1 MKGQHILEYLQN
13 DASAFNI
20 DDFLVMIG
28 RESLL
33 SQEDEQPLIVQ
44 AQQGDAEAM
53 VRLLTANMRFV
64 VALANQYSRNH
75 APLQRLIQTGVSGL
89 EQVIKEFDPASG
101 QHLFK
106 FAVPALREALFRC
119 VQSYAPESPKRETRS
134 GVRQLKLV
142 KKSYTLP
149 KIDEYLSGQPFV
161 LEDFLLTASVVKN
174 LVDEDEEYLIDEVL
188 STADGRHTIFAHR
201 FYEQFTE
208 DVIKRDVARYGIP
221 VEDQDFEDN
230 DRFEIL
236 CQKVVSRRQDE
247 SREMSE
253 LKWLYAPYIVKIAQ
267 EYAGQEVP
275 LEKLI
280 ACGLKTF
287 GEALKQYDTSEPQN
301 VLTSEPQ
308 NILTSEP
315 HPLLTFATPQ
325 IREAMQRLAGQ

>member
-1 MKGQHILEYLQN
+1 MKGQHILEYLQKE
-13 DASAFNI
+13 ASVFNI

-28 RESLL
+28 RVTLL

-64 VALANQYSRNH
+64 VALANQYSRNQV
-75 APLQRLIQTGVSGL
+75 PLQRLIQTGVLGL

-134 GVRQLKLV
+134 GVRQLKV
-142 KKSYTLP
+142 VRTSYTLP
-149 KIDEYLSGQPFV
+149 MIDEYLSGHPFV

-174 LVDEDEEYLIDEVL
+174 LVDEDEDYLIDEVL
-188 STADGRHTIFAHR
+188 SIADGRHTLFAHR

-208 DVIKRDVARYGIP
+208 EAIKCDAAKYGIP
-221 VEDQDFEDN
+221 VDDQDFEDN

-236 CQKVVSRRQDE
+236 CQKVVSRRQNE
-247 SREMSE
+247 SRVMSE

-275 LEKLI
+275 LEKLV
-280 ACGLKTF
+280 ACGLKVF
-287 GEALKQYDTSEPQN
+287 GEAVKQYDTSESQN
-301 VLTSEPQ
+301 VLTSEPH
-308 NILTSEP
+308 T
-315 HPLLTFATPQ
+315 LLTFATPQ
-325 IREAMQRLAGQ
+325 IREAMQRLVGR

>member
-20 DDFLVMIG
+20 DEFLVMIG
-28 RESLL
+28 RVTLL

-53 VRLLTANMRFV
+53 VRLLTANMRFI
-64 VALANQYSRNH
+64 VALANQYSRNQ

-89 EQVIKEFDPASG
+89 EQVIKEFDPTLG

-134 GVRQLKLV
+134 GVRQLKV
-142 KKSYTLP
+142 VRTSYTLP
-149 KIDEYLSGQPFV
+149 MIDEYLSGHPFV

-174 LVDEDEEYLIDEVL
+174 LVDEDEKYLIDEML
-188 STADGRHTIFAHR
+188 DIADGRNTLFAHR
-201 FYEQFTE
+201 FYERFTE
-208 DVIKRDVARYGIP
+208 EAIKLDAAEYGIP
-221 VEDQDFEDN
+221 VDDQDFEDN

-253 LKWLYAPYIVKIAQ
+253 VKWLYAPYIVKIAQ

-280 ACGLKTF
+280 ACGLKAF

-301 VLTSEPQ
+301 VLTSEP
-308 NILTSEP
+308 

-325 IREAMQRLAGQ
+325 IRETMQRLAGQ

>member
-1 MKGQHILEYLQN
+1 MKGQHILEYLQK

-28 RESLL
+28 REPLL
-33 SQEDEQPLIVQ
+33 SQEEERPLIVQ

-64 VALANQYSRNH
+64 VALANQYSRNQV
-75 APLQRLIQTGVSGL
+75 PLQRLIQIGVSGL

-101 QHLFK
+101 QHLIK

-134 GVRQLKLV
+134 GVRQLKAV
-142 KKSYTLP
+142 MISYTLP

-174 LVDEDEEYLIDEVL
+174 LVDEDEKYLIDEVL
-188 STADGRHTIFAHR
+188 DFADGRNTFFAHR
-201 FYEQFTE
+201 FYERFTE
-208 DVIKRDVARYGIP
+208 DVIRRDAEKYGIV
-221 VEDQDFEDN
+221 VENQDFEDEE
-230 DRFEIL
+230 RFQIL
-236 CQKVVSRRQDE
+236 CQKVVSRRQDGC
-247 SREMSE
+247 REMSE
-253 LKWLYAPYIVKIAQ
+253 VKWFNAPYIVKIAQ

-280 ACGLKTF
+280 ACGLKAF
-287 GEALKQYDTSEPQN
+287 GEALKQYDSE
-301 VLTSEPQ
+301 SE
-308 NILTSEP
+308 ED
-315 HPLLTFATPQ
+315 LLTFATPQ
-325 IREAMQRLAGQ
+325 IREAMQRLVGQ

>member
-1 MKGQHILEYLQN
+1 MKGQHILEYLQK

-28 RESLL
+28 RVTLL

-119 VQSYAPESPKRETRS
+119 VQSYAPESQKRETRS

-174 LVDEDEEYLIDEVL
+174 LVDEDEKYLIDEVL
-188 STADGRHTIFAHR
+188 DIADGRHTLFAHR
-201 FYEQFTE
+201 FYERFTE
-208 DVIKRDVARYGIP
+208 EAIKLDAAEYGIP
-221 VEDQDFEDN
+221 VDDQDFEDN

-253 LKWLYAPYIVKIAQ
+253 LKWFNAPYIVKIAQ

-275 LEKLI
+275 LDKLI
-280 ACGLKTF
+280 ACGLKAF
-287 GEALKQYDTSEPQN
+287 GEALKQYDTKSE
-301 VLTSEPQ
+301 ED
-308 NILTSEP
+308 
-315 HPLLTFATPQ
+315 LLTFATPQ
-325 IREAMQRLAGQ
+325 MREAMQRLAGQ

>member
-1 MKGQHILEYLQN
+1 MKGLHILEYLQK

-33 SQEDEQPLIVQ
+33 SQEEEQPLIVQ

-64 VALANQYSRNH
+64 VALANQYTRNQ
-75 APLQRLIQTGVSGL
+75 APLQRLIQTGVSQL

-101 QHLFK
+101 LHLFK
-106 FAVPALREALFRC
+106 FAVPALREELFNC
-119 VQSYAPESPKRETRS
+119 VRAHAPKPPKLETTPR
-134 GVRQLKLV
+134 VRQLKAV
-142 KKSYTLP
+142 RISYTLP

-174 LVDEDEEYLIDEVL
+174 LVDEDEKYLIDEVL
-188 STADGRHTIFAHR
+188 SIADGRHTLFAHR
-201 FYEQFTE
+201 FYERFTE
-208 DVIKRDVARYGIP
+208 EAIKLDAAEYGIP
-221 VEDQDFEDN
+221 VDDQDFEDN

-253 LKWLYAPYIVKIAQ
+253 VKWFNAPYIVKIAQ

-280 ACGLKTF
+280 ACGLKAF
-287 GEALKQYDTSEPQN
+287 GEALKQYDTQSE
-301 VLTSEPQ
+301 ED
-308 NILTSEP
+308 
-315 HPLLTFATPQ
+315 LLTFATPQ
-325 IREAMQRLAGQ
+325 MREAMQRLAGQ

>member
-28 RESLL
+28 RELLL

-64 VALANQYSRNH
+64 VALARQYSSNQ
-75 APLQRLIQTGVSGL
+75 APLQQLIQTGVSRL
-89 EQVIKEFDPASG
+89 EQVIKEFDPTSG

-142 KKSYTLP
+142 KISYTLP
-149 KIDEYLSGQPFV
+149 KIDVYLSGQPFV
-161 LEDFLLTASVVKN
+161 LEDFLLTASIVKN
-174 LVDEDEEYLIDEVL
+174 LVDEDEKYLIDEVL
-188 STADGRHTIFAHR
+188 DIADGRHTHSAHR
-201 FYEQFTE
+201 FYERFTE
-208 DVIKRDVARYGIP
+208 EAIKCDVAEYGIP
-221 VEDQDFEDN
+221 VDDQDFEDN

-253 LKWLYAPYIVKIAQ
+253 LKWLYAPYIVK
-267 EYAGQEVP
+267 
-275 LEKLI
+275 
-280 ACGLKTF
+280 
-287 GEALKQYDTSEPQN
+287 
-301 VLTSEPQ
+301 
-308 NILTSEP
+308 
-315 HPLLTFATPQ
+315 
-325 IREAMQRLAGQ
+325 

>member
-20 DDFLVMIG
+20 DDFLVIIG

-33 SQEDEQPLIVQ
+33 SHEEEHPLIVQ

-64 VALANQYSRNH
+64 VALANQYSRNQ
-75 APLQRLIQTGVSGL
+75 APLQRLIQTGVSRL

-101 QHLFK
+101 QHLIK
-106 FAVPALREALFRC
+106 FAVPALREELFNC
-119 VQSYAPESPKRETRS
+119 VRAHAPKPPKRETRS

-142 KKSYTLP
+142 KISYTLP

-174 LVDEDEEYLIDEVL
+174 LVDEDEKCLIDEVL
-188 STADGRHTIFAHR
+188 DIADGRHTLFAHR
-201 FYEQFTE
+201 FYERFTE
-208 DVIKRDVARYGIP
+208 EAIKLDAAEYGIP
-221 VEDQDFEDN
+221 VDDQDFEDN

-253 LKWLYAPYIVKIAQ
+253 LKWFNAPYIVKIAQ

-287 GEALKQYDTSEPQN
+287 GEALKQYDTKSE
-301 VLTSEPQ
+301 ED
-308 NILTSEP
+308 
-315 HPLLTFATPQ
+315 LLTFATPQ

>member
-20 DDFLVMIG
+20 DDFLVIIG

-33 SQEDEQPLIVQ
+33 SHEEEHPLIVQ

-64 VALANQYSRNH
+64 VALANQYTRNQ
-75 APLQRLIQTGVSGL
+75 APLQRLIQTGVSRL
-89 EQVIKEFDPASG
+89 EQVIKEFDPATG
-101 QHLFK
+101 QRLIK
-106 FAVPALREALFRC
+106 FAVPALREELFNC
-119 VQSYAPESPKRETRS
+119 VRAHTPKPPKLETTPH
-134 GVRQLKLV
+134 VRQLKAV
-142 KKSYTLP
+142 RISYTLP

-174 LVDEDEEYLIDEVL
+174 LVDEDEKYLIDEVL
-188 STADGRHTIFAHR
+188 DTADGRNTLFAHR
-201 FYEQFTE
+201 FYERFTGE
-208 DVIKRDVARYGIP
+208 AIKLDAAEYGIA

-253 LKWLYAPYIVKIAQ
+253 LKWFNAPYIVKIAQ

-287 GEALKQYDTSEPQN
+287 GEVLKQYDTKSE
-301 VLTSEPQ
+301 ED
-308 NILTSEP
+308 
-315 HPLLTFATPQ
+315 LLTFATPQ